1 MRMGAAASTETGA
14 LPELRSAD
22 PAVLSRHTGARH
34 RRCDVRAWNLNSW
47 CTIAGN
53 PFVGPVVLM
62 PNPPGSEAV
71 AAQFGPINLREGTDT
86 MTFFLV
92 SSDAHPHS
100 HRLEVELSVTDRSQ
114 RTLASERTELG
125 CGESACVTV
134 TFGAAGP
141 HGLSL
146 RMAVSFAE
154 FAGGDHYGNVRLN
167 YLLAY
172 EGNELIDL
180 FNTAGS
186 DKGTQRGIGQTGVP
200 HCYAVDYFD
209 LFKGFRQDT
218 FRMLEIGLQSN
229 EGDDYAPTDAP
240 SLRVWHDFFPKADIY
255 GYDIND
261 FSFFEQDRTTVVR
274 ADQSSREDLAR
285 FVSEHAGEFR
295 LILDDGSHAASH
307 QQISLGALFPVVE
320 PGGMYVI
327 EDLHWQPFP
336 ETPTTTEVLREFI
349 GHGQVRSPFLTAD
362 EARYLDH
369 AIDRVQI
376 HQPNDSEFA
385 VIYKKPA

>member
-1 MRMGAAASTETGA
+1 
-14 LPELRSAD
+14 
-22 PAVLSRHTGARH
+22 
-34 RRCDVRAWNLNSW
+34 
-47 CTIAGN
+47 
-53 PFVGPVVLM
+53 VGPVVLM
-62 PNPPGSEAV
+62 PNGPASEAV
-71 AAQFGPINLREGTDT
+71 AAEFGPLRLREGTDT

-100 HRLEVELSVTDRSQ
+100 NKLQVELAVTDRSQ
-114 RTLASERTELG
+114 RTLASERAQLG

-141 HGLSL
+141 NGLSV

-172 EGNELIDL
+172 QGNELIDL

-186 DKGTQRGIGQTGVP
+186 DKGTQRGIGRAGVP
-200 HCYAVDYFD
+200 HCYAVEYFE
-209 LFKGFRQDT
+209 LFRGFRDDA
-218 FRMLEIGLQSN
+218 FRMLEIGLQSH
-229 EGDDYAPTDAP
+229 EGDDYTPSDAP
-240 SLRVWHDFFPKADIY
+240 SLRVWREFFPNADLY

-261 FSFFEQDRTTVVR
+261 FSFFEQERTTVVR
-274 ADQSSREDLAR
+274 ADQSSREDLAG
-285 FVSEHAGEFR
+285 FVSDHGRGFR

-307 QQISLGALFPVVE
+307 QQISLGALFRAVE

-349 GHGQVRSPFLTAD
+349 DHGQMRSPFLTA
-362 EARYLDH
+362 EEQRYLDEN
-369 AIDRVQI
+369 IERVQI

-385 VIYKKPA
+385 VIHKRPG